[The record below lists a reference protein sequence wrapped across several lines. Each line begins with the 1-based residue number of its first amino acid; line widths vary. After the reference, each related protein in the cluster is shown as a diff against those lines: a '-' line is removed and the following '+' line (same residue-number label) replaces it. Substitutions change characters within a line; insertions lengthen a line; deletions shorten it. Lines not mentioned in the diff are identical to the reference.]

1 MDLSKLAMP
10 GPAEEESMELD
21 LEMEEGL
28 PKEPKSALESISDE
42 ELMAEAEKRGLI
54 EPEDMAV
61 EVDEEIDGNPESP
74 MLDL

>member
-10 GPAEEESMELD
+10 GPAEEETMELD

-28 PKEPKSALESISDE
+28 PKESKSILEGISDE

-54 EPEDMAV
+54 EPEDIAV
-61 EVDEEIDGNPESP
+61 EVDEEIDNNPESP